1 MSHKSRPTSTGR
13 YSSSVASIS
22 DFPDFVWSIGEEGSD
37 PIVMRQGERLRQD
50 QFAQSGHDQHMEDDL
65 AAIAGLGVDIV
76 RYGTPWRLAEPRPGV
91 YDWSRW
97 DRVFSACDDAG
108 LEPIVE
114 FLHFGLPDHYSG
126 FIESDWVD
134 GFVSYVAAFLE
145 RYDSPK
151 WFTPINEPGIT
162 ARLSA
167 RYGIWNDMVASA
179 EGHAQALANVVQANL
194 EAVDLIRN
202 DRNGLWIGS
211 EGFDIPVAVTDT
223 PDAAAEVARERAL
236 GWLVWDL
243 HFGVD
248 PGVAGYFDMV
258 EAQQLDRIRSLAAS
272 DGLVAGL
279 DIYPISVN
287 AIGGVRPDW
296 STEELIHLAEEEIE
310 RWHDRYDQPFWIA
323 ETSNLT
329 LPIDQQIPWLEAFTS
344 ALGRLRSNGRPARG
358 LCWYSRGD
366 QFDWQTALIEPSG
379 AVTEVGLFDTER
391 NARPVAARFQ
401 ELASAPPDMLS
412 S

>member
-1 MSHKSRPTSTGR
+1 
-13 YSSSVASIS
+13 
-22 DFPDFVWSIGEEGSD
+22 
-37 PIVMRQGERLRQD
+37 
-50 QFAQSGHDQHMEDDL
+50 
-65 AAIAGLGVDIV
+65 
-76 RYGTPWRLAEPRPGV
+76 
-91 YDWSRW
+91 
-97 DRVFSACDDAG
+97 
-108 LEPIVE
+108 
-114 FLHFGLPDHYSG
+114 
-126 FIESDWVD
+126 
-134 GFVSYVAAFLE
+134 
-145 RYDSPK
+145 
-151 WFTPINEPGIT
+151 
-162 ARLSA
+162 
-167 RYGIWNDMVASA
+167 MVASA

-258 EAQQLDRIRSLAAS
+258 ETQQLDRIRTLAAS

-296 STEELIHLAEEEIE
+296 STEELIHLAEEEIA

-323 ETSNLT
+323 GGVGVTPFLGAAAQSH
-329 LPIDQQIPWLEAFTS
+329 PHRHHIPRLAYCIRSRLDAPGLDDLEAAHAAGRIELHLFVSSGGCRLDEEAIQSLLSGIDPTATHVVMCGPTS
-344 ALGRLRSNGRPARG
+344 LVRASTDMLHRLGVQHVHVEGFDIRTGIGPNLSRQVDRLLAR
-358 LCWYSRGD
+358 W
-366 QFDWQTALIEPSG
+366 IPS
-379 AVTEVGLFDTER
+379 
-391 NARPVAARFQ
+391 
-401 ELASAPPDMLS
+401 LASPAEPTPDGGNAVS
-412 S
+412 EPQRT